1 MQFCYF
7 FFVKIIQLTF
17 LFLFLTSAAHSRHD
31 TFYYYFNFFHNK
43 TEIPGSQNYYKFKK
57 ELTHDPYVEEQLND
71 FKTGLFS
78 YLFYKD
84 GKIIIDQHTLPA
96 YIVNN
101 QGLITSNSVG
111 KSLVSYLAGYAICGG
126 YIENVDVKLNDW
138 SLIKNTLYED
148 QKLIDILNM
157 KAGDQRYIGEYYFDK
172 NYKDNF
178 LKKERVSVNQISIK
192 DLMDNYFQNTKKS
205 SSVYNYNALATNVVM
220 NYVIFKVGDDY
231 KKLLKKIFQDDAKTK
246 GNVYFLGNGTDPA
259 NGTSWYGFYA
269 SRYDYL
275 RIAKA
280 MMDHWNND
288 TCVGKYL
295 KTIYDRRIKKNFK
308 EYRPTHLHTYSY
320 RYGGQFHFDIVGMRK
335 RKIIGLDGFGGQQIL
350 IDVEKKAILVV
361 NATMTHYN
369 WKKIIHKRLKDL
381 D

>member
-1 MQFCYF
+1 MGRIKYL
-7 FFVKIIQLTF
+7 IIFL
-17 LFLFLTSAAHSRHD
+17 LFLSSNANSNHD
-31 TFYYYFNFFHNK
+31 TFHYYFNFFHNR

-57 ELTHDPYVEEQLND
+57 ELTHDPFVEEQLND

-84 GKIIIDQHTLPA
+84 GKILIDQHSLPA

-111 KSLVSYLAGYAICGG
+111 KSLVSYLTGYAICGG
-126 YIENVDVKLNDW
+126 YIENIDTQLNDW
-138 SLIKNTLYED
+138 SLVKNTLYEN

-157 KAGDQRYIGEYYFDK
+157 KAGDQNYIGEYYYDK
-172 NYKDNF
+172 NYNDNI
-178 LKKERVSVNQISIK
+178 LKKERVSVNQMSIK
-192 DLMDNYFQNTKKS
+192 DIMDFSFQNTKKS

-220 NYVIFKVGDDY
+220 NYVIYKVGNDY
-231 KKLLKKIFQDDAKTK
+231 KKLLKKIFQEDAKTM
-246 GNVYFLGNGTDPA
+246 GNVYFLGNGIDPV

-295 KTIYDRRIKKNFK
+295 KTIYDRRIQKNLQ
-308 EYRPTHLHTYSY
+308 EYRATHLHAYSY
-320 RYGGQFHFDIVGMRK
+320 RYGGQFHFDILGMEK
-335 RKIIGLDGFGGQQIL
+335 RKILGLDGFGGQQIL

-361 NATMTHYN
+361 NATTTHYN
-369 WKKIIHKRLKDL
+369 WSKIVHKRFKDL
-381 D
+381 E